1 MSTLSLLLTL
11 KEERR
16 VDALRKRQEKELAK
30 IVEREQGMITL
41 QLKIKR
47 VEDEDV
53 HKKKLH
59 EKKVADQ
66 KNQATKKNL
75 LRLLELAR
83 LDKEEAEKKKEL
95 AKKDQEFD
103 QKMKALALEAEKK
116 LIREVG

>member
-1 MSTLSLLLTL
+1 
-11 KEERR
+11 
-16 VDALRKRQEKELAK
+16 
-30 IVEREQGMITL
+30 MITL

-116 LIREVG
+116 LIREVGKECIHFEFFVVSLYI

>member
-1 MSTLSLLLTL
+1 
-11 KEERR
+11 
-16 VDALRKRQEKELAK
+16 
-30 IVEREQGMITL
+30 MITL

-116 LIREVG
+116 LIREVWTTVFIFDLKLKCYISSTRSLKHFK